1 MCIPRNRESAEVQDV
16 VVQRAME
23 DPDLYRMREPI
34 ENIRA
39 EVRRGLEV
47 LRRRGQAQAQAQL
60 GDAIAVSEENHQR
73 ADELI
78 AEIYNDL
85 VGLEDVDTWS
95 DVLDMLDDE
104 GEFDSDEELWEEGEA
119 M

>member
-1 MCIPRNRESAEVQDV
+1 MCIQRNREGPREQEVALEHPPEV
-16 VVQRAME
+16 
-23 DPDLYRMREPI
+23 PDLYRMREPI

-39 EVRRGLEV
+39 EVRRGLEE
-47 LRRRGQAQAQAQL
+47 LRRRGQARLQ
-60 GDAIAVSEENHQR
+60 GEEVVVSEENHQR

-104 GEFDSDEELWEEGEA
+104 GEFDSDDELWEEEE